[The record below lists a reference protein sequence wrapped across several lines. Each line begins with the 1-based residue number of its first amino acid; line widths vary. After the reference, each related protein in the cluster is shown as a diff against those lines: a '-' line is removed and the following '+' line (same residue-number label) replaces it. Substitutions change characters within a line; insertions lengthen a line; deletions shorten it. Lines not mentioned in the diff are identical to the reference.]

1 MSVAGVRDLFAPR
14 RREPIPGDGT
24 MALVEHLR
32 ELRARLL
39 KAALVFVVGIVVA
52 WWFYDSLF
60 ALLLGPYEH
69 ARELLEDRD
78 VESSAVLTGV
88 ANPLL
93 LQVKIC
99 ALAAVVLGSPLWLHQ
114 VWAFI
119 LPGLH
124 PAERRWTRV
133 FAVVAGPF
141 FIAGV
146 SVGYYVLPKGIEV
159 LVGFTPAGVESL
171 VEFGD
176 YFRFVSRM
184 LLVFGIAFEIPLF
197 IVMLNLAGV
206 LSGRALGAHRPWII
220 VGTFVFAAVATPSTD
235 PFSMLALGLPMVLLF
250 LLSEVLARLID
261 RRRRR
266 GAARSLAELG
276 DDQRSPLAPEDHI
289 ASDAGD

>member
-1 MSVAGVRDLFAPR
+1 ML
-14 RREPIPGDGT
+14 
-24 MALVEHLR
+24 
-32 ELRARLL
+32 
-39 KAALVFVVGIVVA
+39 VVGIVVA

-60 ALLLGPYEH
+60 GLLLGPYEH
-69 ARELLEDRD
+69 ARESLEDRD

-99 ALAAVVLGSPLWLHQ
+99 ALAAVVLGSPLWLYQ

-133 FAVVAGPF
+133 FAVVAGPL

-171 VEFGD
+171 VEFGE

-184 LLVFGIAFEIPLF
+184 LLVFGIAFEI
-197 IVMLNLAGV
+197 
-206 LSGRALGAHRPWII
+206 AL
-220 VGTFVFAAVATPSTD
+220 
-235 PFSMLALGLPMVLLF
+235 
-250 LLSEVLARLID
+250 
-261 RRRRR
+261 RREDCLDV
-266 GAARSLAELG
+266 AARGLRRQG
-276 DDQRSPLAPEDHI
+276 GGGTGIRDDAQRWNPVRAPHLPRHLC
-289 ASDAGD
+289 AR

>member
-1 MSVAGVRDLFAPR
+1 
-14 RREPIPGDGT
+14 
-24 MALVEHLR
+24 MALVDHLR

-39 KAALVFVVGIVVA
+39 KAALVLVVGVVVA

-60 ALLLGPYEH
+60 ALLLGPYQD
-69 ARELLEDRD
+69 AREFLAGRD

-99 ALAAVVLGSPLWLHQ
+99 ALAAVVLGSPLWLYQ
-114 VWAFI
+114 MWAFV

-124 PAERRWTRV
+124 PAERRWTLV
-133 FAVVAGPF
+133 FAVVAGPL

-159 LVGFTPAGVESL
+159 LVGFTPAGVQSL

-220 VGTFVFAAVATPSTD
+220 LGAFAFAAVATPSTD
-235 PFSMLALGLPMVLLF
+235 PFSMLALALPMVLLF
-250 LLSEVLARLID
+250 LISEVLARLID
-261 RRRRR
+261 RRRRK
-266 GAARSLAELG
+266 AAAPGLVELT
-276 DDQRSPLAPEDHI
+276 DDQRSPLTSDDHTVP
-289 ASDAGD
+289 DAWGG